1 MKQSWITGLK
11 DEHKEEM
18 KREFIS
24 SALLRARLTNLAAN
38 KIEEY
43 STSKMSKNNNENSNW
58 AYLQADQ
65 IGYERALSEIISLL
79 S

>member
-38 KIEEY
+38 KIEE
-43 STSKMSKNNNENSNW
+43 SRIATRSKNNYENASW